1 MGGLKIKKRVPWE
14 RVTNV
19 LVMQHA
25 LKDCVDCKGG
35 GELTNTAGVRFV
47 CHCADAPFK
56 KAYEGRL
63 RRTKEG
69 RLEYREMA
77 AVPSAEFVAAFNSAM
92 AQVMDKVSAD
102 VPPPPK
108 EPEPA

>member
-1 MGGLKIKKRVPWE
+1 MGGLKIKRRVPWE
-14 RVTNV
+14 RVTNS

-25 LKDCVDCKGG
+25 LADCVDCKGG

-69 RLEYREMA
+69 RLEYRTMA
-77 AVPSAEFVAAFNSAM
+77 VVEETAEA
-92 AQVMDKVSAD
+92 
-102 VPPPPK
+102 
-108 EPEPA
+108 

>member
-1 MGGLKIKKRVPWE
+1 MGRLRIKRKNEWA

-35 GELTNTAGVRFV
+35 GELENNEGVRFV

-77 AVPSAEFVAAFNSAM
+77 SVPEETAEA
-92 AQVMDKVSAD
+92 
-102 VPPPPK
+102 
-108 EPEPA
+108 